1 MGNWTGHFVTASY
14 HGVTNRYGLH
24 ASLPF
29 QSSDTASVTVET
41 QNKHLSISID
51 HQMTATNYYGSIP
64 TRGFK
69 NVNIYFSA
77 PWTRGTGFCS
87 LAGDSA
93 PVEIRNL
100 DISFV
105 P

>member
-1 MGNWTGHFVTASY
+1 MSVSAS
-14 HGVTNRYGLH
+14 
-24 ASLPF
+24 F
-29 QSSDTASVTVET
+29 QSSDTVSVIVET
-41 QNKHLSISID
+41 QNKQLSISID
-51 HQMTATNYYGSIP
+51 HQSATDHSGTIP
-64 TRGFK
+64 TRVFK

-77 PWTRGTGFCS
+77 PWTRGTGLCS